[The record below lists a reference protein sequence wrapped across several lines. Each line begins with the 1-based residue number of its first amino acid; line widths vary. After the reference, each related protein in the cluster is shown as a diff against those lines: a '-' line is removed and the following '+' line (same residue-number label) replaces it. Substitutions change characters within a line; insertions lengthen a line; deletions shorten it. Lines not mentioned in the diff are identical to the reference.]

1 MIDNLPLSRLT
12 GHGTLSITERDLLTK
27 LAGQSY
33 FVAKSRRICREGTQ
47 VEGFFL
53 LISGWAMSARHLGE
67 GRQIVKIHLSGEWM
81 GTTSMALRNA
91 AEDLV
96 AVTDV
101 TVAKVSL
108 ERFSRL
114 FSEHPRLAMRIVLAI
129 QSEQAELIDRM
140 VTVGRHSAESRVA
153 AFLLDLRDRLRSLQ
167 QVANNAFD
175 IRVTQLEIADLLGLT
190 AVHINRV
197 LRSLMEQGY
206 IQRTGKR
213 IALLDE
219 AALSEL
225 APRRVREPMVDP
237 SWLPEPSLGASA
249 AQ

>member
-12 GHGTLSITERDLLTK
+12 GHGTLSISERDLLTK

-33 FVAKSRRICREGTQ
+33 YVAKSRRISREGEP

-67 GRQIVKIHLSGEWM
+67 GRQIVKVHLSGEWM
-81 GTTSMALRNA
+81 GTTSMALRHA

-96 AVTDV
+96 ALTDV

-108 ERFSRL
+108 ERFSCL
-114 FSEHPRLAMRIVLAI
+114 FSEHPRLAMRIVLSI
-129 QSEQAELIDRM
+129 QSEQSELIDRM
-140 VTVGRHSAESRVA
+140 LTVGRHSAESRIA
-153 AFLLDLRDRLRSLQ
+153 AFLLDLRDRLRPLH

-175 IRVTQLEIADLLGLT
+175 LPVTQLDMADLLGLT
-190 AVHINRV
+190 AVHTNRV
-197 LRSLMEQGY
+197 LRSLTEKGY

-219 AALSEL
+219 PALLEL
-225 APRRVREPMVDP
+225 APRRAREPMEDA
-237 SWLPEPSLGASA
+237 SWLPG
-249 AQ
+249 